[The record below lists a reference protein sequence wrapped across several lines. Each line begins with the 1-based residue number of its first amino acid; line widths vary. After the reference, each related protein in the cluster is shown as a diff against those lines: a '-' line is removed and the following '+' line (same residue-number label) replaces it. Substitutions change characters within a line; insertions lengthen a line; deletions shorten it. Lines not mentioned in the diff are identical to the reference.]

1 MRDQVGSYRVIV
13 SYETPELEAFSLC
26 ILQQTQPP
34 RPALRRVEGGGVT
47 VDQTLLVPNHCQGC
61 FQY

>member
-34 RPALRRVEGGGVT
+34 RPALRRVEGGG
-47 VDQTLLVPNHCQGC
+47 
-61 FQY
+61 